1 MADQTIQYQTGF
13 APVIAPYAEGLLGA
27 AQAASA
33 RPYQS
38 YQDWAK
44 KYGLSGDQV
53 AAFNPLQQQSFQQA
67 EGLGGAGANYS
78 QAALQGLQSL
88 SGQRFGQEQAQQYMS
103 PYIQSVIEQQQ
114 RDAQRQA
121 DIAGTQQQAQATQAG
136 AFGGS
141 RDAIMRAERERNLAL
156 QKGDIMATGMQ
167 NAFNAAQQ
175 QFNADQAKG
184 LQGYSLLGQQGQ
196 AALGLQ
202 NQLGAQQQQQA
213 QNLINMGQ
221 QNYAA
226 EQNYPFKNLGFMSD
240 IIRGAPLTQ
249 TGSSVYQAAPSML
262 NQVAGLGTAAA
273 GALGAYNQYTKNN
286 PTPGGFAKGGAIKP
300 KNPHGGLPALLLNSM
315 G

>member
-1 MADQTIQYQTGF
+1 MADQTVQYQTGF

-27 AQAASA
+27 AQAASSQ
-33 RPYQS
+33 PYQS
-38 YQDWAK
+38 YQDYAK
-44 KYGLSGDQV
+44 KYGLSGEQV
-53 AAFNPLQQQSFQQA
+53 AAFNPLQQQSFKQA
-67 EGLGGAGANYS
+67 EGLGGEGANYS
-78 QAALQGLQSL
+78 QAALQGIQAL

-103 PYIQSVIEQQQ
+103 PYIQSVIQQQQ
-114 RDAQRQA
+114 RDAERQSEV
-121 DIAGTQQQAQATQAG
+121 AGTQQQAQATQAG

-156 QKGDIMATGMQ
+156 QKGDIEATGMQ
-167 NAFNAAQQ
+167 NAYNSAQQ
-175 QFNADQAKG
+175 QYNADQAKG

-202 NQLGAQQQQQA
+202 NQLGGQQQQQA
-213 QNLINMGQ
+213 QNLLNIGQ

-249 TGSSVYQAAPSML
+249 TGTNVYQQAPSML

-273 GALGAYNQYTKNN
+273 GVLGSYNQYTKNN
-286 PTPGGFAKGGAIKP
+286 PTPTGYAKGGLVK
-300 KNPHGGLPALLLNSM
+300 GGLPQLLINSM

>member
-27 AQAASA
+27 AQAASST
-33 RPYQS
+33 PYQS

-53 AAFNPLQQQSFQQA
+53 AAFNPLQQQSFKQA
-67 EGLGGAGANYS
+67 EGLGGEGANYS
-78 QAALQGLQSL
+78 QNALQGIQAL
-88 SGQRFGQEQAQQYMS
+88 SGQTFGQDQAQQYMS
-103 PYIQSVIEQQQ
+103 PYIQSVIQQQQ
-114 RDAQRQA
+114 RDAERQSE
-121 DIAGTQQQAQATQAG
+121 IAGTQQQAQATQAG
-136 AFGGS
+136 GFGGS

-156 QKGDIMATGMQ
+156 QKGDIEATGMQ

-175 QFNADQAKG
+175 QYNADQAKG

-202 NQLGAQQQQQA
+202 NQIGGQQQQQA
-213 QNLINMGQ
+213 QNLLNVGQ

-249 TGSSVYQAAPSML
+249 TGSSVYQAAPSFL
-262 NQVAGLGTAAA
+262 NTAAGIATAGA
-273 GALGAYNQYTKNN
+273 GALGAYNQYTRNN
-286 PTPGGFAKGGAIKP
+286 PTPTPNAKGGAIKS
-300 KNPHGGLPALLLNSM
+300 KGGLPQLLINSM

>member
-1 MADQTIQYQTGF
+1 MADQTVQYQTGF

-27 AQAASA
+27 AQAASSQ
-33 RPYQS
+33 PYQS
-38 YQDWAK
+38 YQDWAA
-44 KYGLSGDQV
+44 KYGLNGDQV

-67 EGLGGAGANYS
+67 QGLGGEGNNYA
-78 QAALQGLQSL
+78 QNALQGIQGLA
-88 SGQRFGQEQAQQYMS
+88 GQTFGQEQAQQYMS
-103 PYIQSVIEQQQ
+103 PYIQSVIERQQ
-114 RDAQRQA
+114 RDAQRQSEV
-121 DIAGTQQQAQATQAG
+121 AGTQQQAQAAQAG
-136 AFGGS
+136 AFGGG

-156 QKGDIMATGMQ
+156 QKGDIEATGMQ
-167 NAFNAAQQ
+167 NAYNSAQQ
-175 QFNADQAKG
+175 QYNADQAKG

-202 NQLGAQQQQQA
+202 NQLGGQQQQQA
-213 QNLINMGQ
+213 QNLLNVGQ
-221 QNYAA
+221 QQYAA

-262 NQVAGLGTAAA
+262 NQVAGLGLAGA

-286 PTPGGFAKGGAIKP
+286 PTPSGFAKGGVVKSR
-300 KNPHGGLPALLLNSM
+300 GGLPALLLSSM

>member
-27 AQAASA
+27 AQAASSQ
-33 RPYQS
+33 PYQS
-38 YQDWAK
+38 YQDYAK

-53 AAFNPLQQQSFQQA
+53 AAFNPLQQQSFAQA
-67 EGLGGAGANYS
+67 QGLGGANNNYS
-78 QAALQGLQSL
+78 QTALQGLQGL
-88 SGQRFGQEQAQQYMS
+88 SGQTFGQQQAQQYMS
-103 PYIQSVIEQQQ
+103 PYVQSVIEMQQ

-121 DIAGTQQQAQATQAG
+121 DVAGTQQQAQATQAG

-141 RDAIMRAERERNLAL
+141 RDAIMRAERDRNLAL
-156 QKGDIMATGMQ
+156 QKGDIQATGLQ
-167 NAFNAAQQ
+167 NAYNSAQQ

-202 NQLGAQQQQQA
+202 NQLGGMQQQQA
-213 QNLINMGQ
+213 QNMINVGQ

-226 EQNYPFKNLGFMSD
+226 EQNYPYKQMGFMSD

-249 TGSSVYQAAPSML
+249 TGSSVYQAAPSAL
-262 NQVAGLGTAAA
+262 NTAAGMLTAGA
-273 GALGAYNQYTKNN
+273 GALGAYNQYTN
-286 PTPGGFAKGGAIKP
+286 PTKQAKGGAIKSKKP
-300 KNPHGGLPALLLNSM
+300 QGGLPALLINSM

>member
-33 RPYQS
+33 QPYQS
-38 YQDWAK
+38 YQDFAK

-53 AAFNPLQQQSFQQA
+53 AAFNPLQQQSFAQA

-78 QAALQGLQSL
+78 QNALQGIQAL
-88 SGQRFGQEQAQQYMS
+88 SGQTFGTQQAQQYMS

-114 RDAQRQA
+114 RDAERQSQ
-121 DIAGTQQQAQATQAG
+121 IAGTQQQAQATQAG
-136 AFGGS
+136 GFGGG

-156 QKGDIMATGMQ
+156 QKGDITATGMQ

-175 QFNADQAKG
+175 QYNADQAKG

-196 AALGLQ
+196 AGLALQ
-202 NQLGAQQQQQA
+202 NQIGGQQQQQA
-213 QNLINMGQ
+213 QNLLNVGQ

-249 TGSSVYQAAPSML
+249 TGSSVYQAAPSFL
-262 NQVAGLGTAAA
+262 NTAAGIATAGA
-273 GALGAYNQYTKNN
+273 GALGAYNQYTRNN
-286 PTPGGFAKGGAIKP
+286 PTPTTPYAKGGLVK
-300 KNPHGGLPALLLNSM
+300 GGLPQLLINSM

>member
-175 QFNADQAKG
+175 QYNADQAKG

-213 QNLINMGQ
+213 QNLINVGQ

-262 NQVAGLGTAAA
+262 NTVAGLGTA
-273 GALGAYNQYTKNN
+273 ALGAYNQYTKNN
-286 PTPGGFAKGGAIKP
+286 PTPTGARGGQVTKKP
-300 KNPHGGLPALLLNSM
+300 QGGLPQLLINSM

>member
-27 AQAASA
+27 AQAASST
-33 RPYQS
+33 PYQS
-38 YQDWAK
+38 YQDFAK

-53 AAFNPLQQQSFQQA
+53 AAFNPLQQQSFAQA
-67 EGLGGAGANYS
+67 EGLGGAGNNYS
-78 QAALQGLQSL
+78 QNALQGIQAL

-114 RDAQRQA
+114 RDAQRQSEV
-121 DIAGTQQQAQATQAG
+121 AGTQQQAQAAQAG
-136 AFGGS
+136 AFGGG
-141 RDAIMRAERERNLAL
+141 RDAVMRAERERNLNL

-167 NAFNAAQQ
+167 NAFTNAQQ
-175 QFNADQAKG
+175 QYNADQAKG

-196 AALGLQ
+196 AGLALQ
-202 NQLGAQQQQQA
+202 NQIGGQQQQQA
-213 QNLINMGQ
+213 QNLINVGQ

-249 TGSSVYQAAPSML
+249 TGSSVYQAAPSLL
-262 NQVAGLGTAAA
+262 NQVAGLGMAGA
-273 GALGAYNQYTKNN
+273 GALGAYNQYTRNN
-286 PTPGGFAKGGAIKP
+286 PTPTPNAKGGLIK
-300 KNPHGGLPALLLNSM
+300 GGLPQLLINSM

>member
-175 QFNADQAKG
+175 QYNADQAKG

-213 QNLINMGQ
+213 QNLINVGQ

-262 NQVAGLGTAAA
+262 NQVAGLGVA
-273 GALGAYNQYTKNN
+273 GAGMLGAYNQYTKNN
-286 PTPGGFAKGGAIKP
+286 PTPTGARGGQVTKKP
-300 KNPHGGLPALLLNSM
+300 QGGLPQLLINSM

>member
-27 AQAASA
+27 AQAASSQ
-33 RPYQS
+33 PYQS

-44 KYGLSGDQV
+44 KYGLAGDQV

-67 EGLGGAGANYS
+67 QGLGGAGNNYS
-78 QAALQGLQSL
+78 QTALQGLQGL
-88 SGQRFGQEQAQQYMS
+88 SGQTFGQQQAQQYMS
-103 PYIQSVIEQQQ
+103 PYVQSVIEMQQ

-121 DIAGTQQQAQATQAG
+121 DVAGTQQQAQATQAG

-141 RDAIMRAERERNLAL
+141 RDAIMRAERDRNLAL
-156 QKGDIMATGMQ
+156 QKGDIQATGLQ
-167 NAFNAAQQ
+167 NAYNSAQQ

-196 AALGLQ
+196 AGLALQ
-202 NQLGAQQQQQA
+202 NQLGGQQQQQA
-213 QNLINMGQ
+213 QNLINVGQ

-226 EQNYPFKNLGFMSD
+226 EQNYPYKQMGFMSD

-249 TGSSVYQAAPSML
+249 TGSSVYQAAPSAL
-262 NQVAGLGTAAA
+262 NTAAGMLTAGA
-273 GALGAYNQYTKNN
+273 GALGAYNQYTN
-286 PTPGGFAKGGAIKP
+286 PGKAKGGAIKS
-300 KNPHGGLPALLLNSM
+300 KGGLPALLINGM

>member
-27 AQAASA
+27 AQAASSQ
-33 RPYQS
+33 PYQS
-38 YQDWAK
+38 YQDYAK

-53 AAFNPLQQQSFQQA
+53 AAFNPLQQQSFAQA
-67 EGLGGAGANYS
+67 QGLGGANNNYS
-78 QAALQGLQSL
+78 QTALQGLQGL
-88 SGQRFGQEQAQQYMS
+88 SGQTFGQQQAQQYMS
-103 PYIQSVIEQQQ
+103 PYVQSVIEMQQ

-121 DIAGTQQQAQATQAG
+121 DVAGTQQQAQATQAG

-141 RDAIMRAERERNLAL
+141 RDAIMRAERDRNLAL
-156 QKGDIMATGMQ
+156 QKGDIQATGLQ
-167 NAFNAAQQ
+167 NAYNSAQQ

-202 NQLGAQQQQQA
+202 NQLGGMQQQQA
-213 QNLINMGQ
+213 QNMINVGQ

-226 EQNYPFKNLGFMSD
+226 EQNYPYKQMGFMSD

-249 TGSSVYQAAPSML
+249 TGSSVYQAAPSFL
-262 NQVAGLGTAAA
+262 NTAAGIVTAGA
-273 GALGAYNQYTKNN
+273 GALGAYNQYTRNN
-286 PTPGGFAKGGAIKP
+286 PTPTPNAKGGAIKS
-300 KNPHGGLPALLLNSM
+300 KGGLPQLLINSM

>member
-27 AQAASA
+27 AQAASSQ
-33 RPYQS
+33 PYQS
-38 YQDWAK
+38 YQDFAK

-53 AAFNPLQQQSFQQA
+53 AAFNPLQQQSFAQA
-67 EGLGGAGANYS
+67 EGLGGEGANYS
-78 QAALQGLQSL
+78 QNALQGIQAL
-88 SGQRFGQEQAQQYMS
+88 SGQTFGTQQAQQYMS
-103 PYIQSVIEQQQ
+103 PYIQSVIQQQQ
-114 RDAQRQA
+114 RDAERQSEV
-121 DIAGTQQQAQATQAG
+121 AGTQQQAQATQAG
-136 AFGGS
+136 GFGGS

-156 QKGDIMATGMQ
+156 QKGDIEATGMQ
-167 NAFNAAQQ
+167 NAYNSAQQ
-175 QFNADQAKG
+175 QYNADQAKG

-202 NQLGAQQQQQA
+202 SQLGGQQQQQA
-213 QNLINMGQ
+213 QNLLNVGQ

-262 NQVAGLGTAAA
+262 NTVAGLGTAAA

-286 PTPGGFAKGGAIKP
+286 PTPTGARGGQVTKKS
-300 KNPHGGLPALLLNSM
+300 HGGLPQLLINSM

>member
-27 AQAASA
+27 AQAASSQ
-33 RPYQS
+33 PYQS
-38 YQDWAK
+38 YQDFAK

-53 AAFNPLQQQSFQQA
+53 AAFSPLQMQSYQQA
-67 EGLGGAGANYS
+67 EGLGGEGEANYS
-78 QAALQGLQSL
+78 QKALQGIQAL
-88 SGQRFGQEQAQQYMS
+88 SGQTFGQPQAQQYMS

-114 RDAQRQA
+114 RDAQRQSE
-121 DIAGTQQQAQATQAG
+121 IAGTQQQAQAAQAG
-136 AFGGS
+136 AFGGG

-156 QKGDIMATGMQ
+156 QKGDITATGMQ

-175 QFNADQAKG
+175 QYNADQAKG

-196 AALGLQ
+196 AGLALQ
-202 NQLGAQQQQQA
+202 NQLGGQQQQQA
-213 QNLINMGQ
+213 QNLLNVGQ

-249 TGSSVYQAAPSML
+249 TGSSVYQAAPSLL
-262 NQVAGLGTAAA
+262 NQVAGLGMAGA

-286 PTPGGFAKGGAIKP
+286 PSPTGYAKGGAVKS
-300 KNPHGGLPALLLNSM
+300 KGGLPALLLSSM

>member
-13 APVIAPYAEGLLGA
+13 APEIAKYGTSLLGA
-27 AQAASA
+27 AQAASSQ
-33 RPYQS
+33 PYQS

-44 KYGLSGDQV
+44 KYGLAGDQV
-53 AAFNPLQQQSFQQA
+53 AAFNPLQKQSFEQA
-67 EGLGGAGANYS
+67 AGLGGADNNYS
-78 QAALQGLQSL
+78 QTALQGLQGL
-88 SGQRFGQEQAQQYMS
+88 SGQTFGQQQAQQYMS
-103 PYIQSVIEQQQ
+103 PYIQSVIQQQQ
-114 RDAQRQA
+114 RDAQRQSE
-121 DIAGTQQQAQATQAG
+121 IMGQQQQAQAAQAG
-136 AFGGS
+136 AFGGG

-156 QKGDIMATGMQ
+156 QQGDIQATGMQ
-167 NAFNAAQQ
+167 NAFNAAQA

-202 NQLGAQQQQQA
+202 NQIGGQQQQQA
-213 QNLINMGQ
+213 QNMINVGQ

-226 EQNYPFKNLGFMSD
+226 EQNYPYKQMGFMSD

-249 TGSSVYQAAPSML
+249 TGSSVYNAAPSFL
-262 NQVAGLGTAAA
+262 NTVAGLGTTAA

-286 PTPGGFAKGGAIKP
+286 PTPTDRARGGAIKSKKP
-300 KNPHGGLPALLLNSM
+300 QGGLPALLLNSM

>member
-27 AQAASA
+27 AQAASST
-33 RPYQS
+33 PYQS

-67 EGLGGAGANYS
+67 QGLGGEGANYS
-78 QAALQGLQSL
+78 QNALQGIQAL
-88 SGQRFGQEQAQQYMS
+88 SGQTFGTQQAQQYMS

-114 RDAQRQA
+114 RDAERQSQ
-121 DIAGTQQQAQATQAG
+121 IVGTQQQAQATQAG
-136 AFGGS
+136 GFGGS

-156 QKGDIMATGMQ
+156 QKGDITATGMQ
-167 NAFNAAQQ
+167 NAYNSAQQ
-175 QFNADQAKG
+175 QYNADQAKG

-196 AALGLQ
+196 AGLALQ
-202 NQLGAQQQQQA
+202 NQIGGQQQQQA
-213 QNLINMGQ
+213 QNLINVGQ

-262 NQVAGLGTAAA
+262 NQVAGLGMAGA

-286 PTPGGFAKGGAIKP
+286 PTPTGARGGQVTKK
-300 KNPHGGLPALLLNSM
+300 PHGGLPALLINGM

>member
-1 MADQTIQYQTGF
+1 MADQTVQYQTGF

-27 AQAASA
+27 AQAASSQ
-33 RPYQS
+33 PYQS

-44 KYGLSGDQV
+44 KYGLSGEQV
-53 AAFNPLQQQSFQQA
+53 AAFNPLQQQSFKQA
-67 EGLGGAGANYS
+67 EGLGGEGANYS
-78 QAALQGLQSL
+78 QAALQGIQAL

-114 RDAQRQA
+114 RDAQRQSEV
-121 DIAGTQQQAQATQAG
+121 AGTQQQAQATQAG

-156 QKGDIMATGMQ
+156 QKGDITATGMQ
-167 NAFNAAQQ
+167 NAYNSAQQ
-175 QFNADQAKG
+175 QYNADQAKG

-202 NQLGAQQQQQA
+202 NQIGGQQQQQA
-213 QNLINMGQ
+213 QNLLNVGQ

-249 TGSSVYQAAPSML
+249 TGTNVYQQAPSML

-273 GALGAYNQYTKNN
+273 GVLGSYNQYTKNN
-286 PTPGGFAKGGAIKP
+286 PSPVFAKGGLVK
-300 KNPHGGLPALLLNSM
+300 GGLPQLLINSM

>member
-27 AQAASA
+27 AQAASSK
-33 RPYQS
+33 PYQS
-38 YQDWAK
+38 YQDFAK

-53 AAFNPLQQQSFQQA
+53 AAFNPLQQQSFKQA
-67 EGLGGAGANYS
+67 EGLGGEGANYS
-78 QAALQGLQSL
+78 QNALQGIQAL
-88 SGQRFGQEQAQQYMS
+88 SGQTFGQPQAQQYMS

-114 RDAQRQA
+114 RDAQRQSEV
-121 DIAGTQQQAQATQAG
+121 AGTQQQAQATQAG
-136 AFGGS
+136 AFGGG

-156 QKGDIMATGMQ
+156 QKGDIEATGMQ
-167 NAFNAAQQ
+167 NAYNSAQQ
-175 QFNADQAKG
+175 QYNADQAKG

-196 AALGLQ
+196 AGLGLQ
-202 NQLGAQQQQQA
+202 NQIGGQQQQQA
-213 QNLINMGQ
+213 QNLLNVGQ

-249 TGSSVYQAAPSML
+249 TGSSVYQAAPSFL
-262 NQVAGLGTAAA
+262 NTAAGIATAGA

-286 PTPGGFAKGGAIKP
+286 PTPGGFAKGGLVK
-300 KNPHGGLPALLLNSM
+300 GGLPQLLINSM

>member
-27 AQAASA
+27 AQAASST
-33 RPYQS
+33 PYQS

-53 AAFNPLQQQSFQQA
+53 AAFNPLQQQSFKQA
-67 EGLGGAGANYS
+67 EGLGGEGANYS
-78 QAALQGLQSL
+78 QNALQGIQAL
-88 SGQRFGQEQAQQYMS
+88 SGQTFGQDQAQQYMS
-103 PYIQSVIEQQQ
+103 PYIQSVIQQQQ
-114 RDAQRQA
+114 RDAERQSE
-121 DIAGTQQQAQATQAG
+121 IAGTQQQAQATQAG
-136 AFGGS
+136 GFGGS

-156 QKGDIMATGMQ
+156 QKGDIEATGMQ
-167 NAFNAAQQ
+167 NAYNSAQQ
-175 QFNADQAKG
+175 QYNADQAKG

-196 AALGLQ
+196 AGLALQ
-202 NQLGAQQQQQA
+202 NQIGGQQQQQA
-213 QNLINMGQ
+213 QNLINVGQ

-262 NQVAGLGTAAA
+262 NQVAGLGMAGA

-286 PTPGGFAKGGAIKP
+286 PTPTGARGGQVTKK
-300 KNPHGGLPALLLNSM
+300 PHGGLPALLINSM

>member
-27 AQAASA
+27 AQAASSK
-33 RPYQS
+33 PYQS
-38 YQDWAK
+38 YQDFAK

-53 AAFNPLQQQSFQQA
+53 AAFNPLQQQSFAQA
-67 EGLGGAGANYS
+67 EGLGGAGNNYS
-78 QAALQGLQSL
+78 QNALQGIQAL
-88 SGQRFGQEQAQQYMS
+88 SGQTFGTQQAQQYMS
-103 PYIQSVIEQQQ
+103 PYIQSVIQQQQ
-114 RDAQRQA
+114 RDAERQSEV
-121 DIAGTQQQAQATQAG
+121 AGTQQQAQATQAG
-136 AFGGS
+136 GFGGS

-156 QKGDIMATGMQ
+156 QKGDIEATGMQ
-167 NAFNAAQQ
+167 NAYNSAQQ
-175 QFNADQAKG
+175 QYNADQAKG
-184 LQGYSLLGQQGQ
+184 LQGYSLLGQKGQ
-196 AALGLQ
+196 SALNLQ
-202 NQLGAQQQQQA
+202 NQIGGQQQQQA
-213 QNLINMGQ
+213 QNLINVGQ

-262 NQVAGLGTAAA
+262 NQVAGLGMAGA

-286 PTPGGFAKGGAIKP
+286 PTPTGARGGQVTKK
-300 KNPHGGLPALLLNSM
+300 PHGGLPALLINSM

>member
-33 RPYQS
+33 QPYQS
-38 YQDWAK
+38 YQDFAK

-53 AAFNPLQQQSFQQA
+53 AAFNPLQLQSFKQA
-67 EGLGGAGANYS
+67 EGLGGEGANYS
-78 QAALQGLQSL
+78 QNALQGIQAL

-114 RDAQRQA
+114 RDAERQSQ
-121 DIAGTQQQAQATQAG
+121 IMGTQQQAQAAQAG

-156 QKGDIMATGMQ
+156 QKGDITATGMQ

-175 QFNADQAKG
+175 QYNADQAKG

-202 NQLGAQQQQQA
+202 NQIGGQQQQQA
-213 QNLINMGQ
+213 QNLINVGQ

-262 NQVAGLGTAAA
+262 STVAGLGTAGA
-273 GALGAYNQYTKNN
+273 GLLGSYNQYTRQN
-286 PTPGGFAKGGAIKP
+286 PSPTVGARGGQVTKKP
-300 KNPHGGLPALLLNSM
+300 QGGLPALLLSSM

>member
-27 AQAASA
+27 AQAASSQ
-33 RPYQS
+33 PYQS
-38 YQDWAK
+38 YQDFAK

-53 AAFNPLQQQSFQQA
+53 AAFNPLQMQSFKQA
-67 EGLGGAGANYS
+67 EGLGGEGANYS
-78 QAALQGLQSL
+78 QNALQGIQAL
-88 SGQRFGQEQAQQYMS
+88 SGQTFGQDQAQQYMS

-114 RDAQRQA
+114 RDAERQSQ
-121 DIAGTQQQAQATQAG
+121 IAGTQQQAQAAQAG
-136 AFGGS
+136 AFGGG

-156 QKGDIMATGMQ
+156 QKGDITATGMQ

-175 QFNADQAKG
+175 QYNADQAKG

-196 AALGLQ
+196 SALGLQ
-202 NQLGAQQQQQA
+202 SQLGGQQQQQA
-213 QNLINMGQ
+213 QNLINVGQ

-262 NQVAGLGTAAA
+262 STVAGLGTTAA
-273 GALGAYNQYTKNN
+273 GALGAYNQYTRQN
-286 PTPGGFAKGGAIKP
+286 PTSTVGARGGQVTKKP
-300 KNPHGGLPALLLNSM
+300 QGGLPALLLNSM

>member
-33 RPYQS
+33 QPYQS
-38 YQDWAK
+38 YQDFAK

-53 AAFNPLQQQSFQQA
+53 AAFNPLQQQSFAQA

-78 QAALQGLQSL
+78 QNALQGIQAL
-88 SGQRFGQEQAQQYMS
+88 SGQTFGQDQAQQYMS

-114 RDAQRQA
+114 RDAERQSQ
-121 DIAGTQQQAQATQAG
+121 IAGTQQQAQATQAG
-136 AFGGS
+136 GFGGG

-156 QKGDIMATGMQ
+156 QKGDITATGMQ

-175 QFNADQAKG
+175 QYNADQAKG

-196 AALGLQ
+196 SALGLQ
-202 NQLGAQQQQQA
+202 SQLGGQQQQQA
-213 QNLINMGQ
+213 QNLINVGQ

-262 NQVAGLGTAAA
+262 STVAGLGTTAA
-273 GALGAYNQYTKNN
+273 GALGAYNQYTRNN
-286 PTPGGFAKGGAIKP
+286 PTPTGARGGQVTKKP
-300 KNPHGGLPALLLNSM
+300 QGGLPALLLNSM

>member
-33 RPYQS
+33 QPYQS
-38 YQDWAK
+38 YQDFAK

-53 AAFNPLQQQSFQQA
+53 AAFNPLQQQSFKQA
-67 EGLGGAGANYS
+67 EGLGGEGANYS
-78 QAALQGLQSL
+78 QNALQGIQAL
-88 SGQRFGQEQAQQYMS
+88 SGQTFGTQQAQQYMS

-114 RDAQRQA
+114 RDAERQSQ
-121 DIAGTQQQAQATQAG
+121 IAGTQQQAQATQAG
-136 AFGGS
+136 GFGGS

-156 QKGDIMATGMQ
+156 QKGDITATGMQ
-167 NAFNAAQQ
+167 NAYNSAQQ
-175 QFNADQAKG
+175 QYNADQAKG

-196 AALGLQ
+196 SALNLQ
-202 NQLGAQQQQQA
+202 NQIGGQQQQQA
-213 QNLINMGQ
+213 QNLLNVGQ

-249 TGSSVYQAAPSML
+249 TGSSVYQAAPSFL
-262 NQVAGLGTAAA
+262 NTAAGIATAGA

-286 PTPGGFAKGGAIKP
+286 PTPSYAKGGLVK
-300 KNPHGGLPALLLNSM
+300 GGLPQLLINSM

>member
-27 AQAASA
+27 AQAASSK
-33 RPYQS
+33 PYQS

-53 AAFNPLQQQSFQQA
+53 AAFNPLQMQSFQQA
-67 EGLGGAGANYS
+67 QGLGGEGANYS
-78 QAALQGLQSL
+78 QTALQGLQGL
-88 SGQRFGQEQAQQYMS
+88 SGQTFGQQQAQQYMS
-103 PYIQSVIEQQQ
+103 PYVQSVIEMQQ

-121 DIAGTQQQAQATQAG
+121 DVAGTQQQAQATQAG

-141 RDAIMRAERERNLAL
+141 RDAIMRAERDRSLAL
-156 QKGDIMATGMQ
+156 QKGDIQATGLQ
-167 NAFNAAQQ
+167 NAYNAAQQ

-202 NQLGAQQQQQA
+202 NQIGGQQQQQA
-213 QNLINMGQ
+213 QNLINVGQ

-226 EQNYPFKNLGFMSD
+226 EMNYPYKQLGFFSD
-240 IIRGAPLTQ
+240 IVRGAPLTQ
-249 TGSSVYQAAPSML
+249 TGSSTYQAAPSML
-262 NQVAGLGTAAA
+262 NTAAGLATAGA
-273 GALGAYNQYTKNN
+273 GALGAYNQYTN
-286 PTPGGFAKGGAIKP
+286 PGRAKGGAIKSKKP
-300 KNPHGGLPALLLNSM
+300 QGGLPQLLINSM

>member
-1 MADQTIQYQTGF
+1 MADQKIQYQTGF
-13 APVIAPYAEGLLGA
+13 APVVAPYAEGLLGA
-27 AQAASA
+27 AQAASSQ
-33 RPYQS
+33 PYQS
-38 YQDWAK
+38 YQDYAK

-53 AAFNPLQQQSFQQA
+53 AAFNPLQLQSFQQA
-67 EGLGGAGANYS
+67 QGLGGEGDNYS
-78 QAALQGLQSL
+78 QRALQGIQAL
-88 SGQRFGQEQAQQYMS
+88 SGQTFGQPQAQQYMS
-103 PYIQSVIEQQQ
+103 PYIQSVIEMQQ
-114 RDAQRQA
+114 RDAQRQS
-121 DIAGTQQQAQATQAG
+121 DVAGTQQQAQATQAG
-136 AFGGS
+136 GFGGS

-156 QKGDIMATGMQ
+156 QKGDITATGMQ

-202 NQLGAQQQQQA
+202 SQLGGQQQQQA
-213 QNLINMGQ
+213 QNLINVGQ

-240 IIRGAPLTQ
+240 IIRGVPLTQ

-262 NQVAGLGTAAA
+262 STVAGLGTTAA
-273 GALGAYNQYTKNN
+273 GALGAYNQYTRQN
-286 PTPGGFAKGGAIKP
+286 PTPSFAKGGAIKSKKP
-300 KNPHGGLPALLLNSM
+300 QGGLPALLLNSM

>member
-27 AQAASA
+27 AQAASSQ
-33 RPYQS
+33 PYQS
-38 YQDWAK
+38 YQDFAK

-53 AAFNPLQQQSFQQA
+53 AAFSPLQMQSYQQA
-67 EGLGGAGANYS
+67 EGLGGEGEANYS
-78 QAALQGLQSL
+78 QNALQGIQAL
-88 SGQRFGQEQAQQYMS
+88 SGQTFGQPQAQQYMS

-114 RDAQRQA
+114 RDAQRQSE
-121 DIAGTQQQAQATQAG
+121 IAGTQQQAQATQAG
-136 AFGGS
+136 AFGGG

-156 QKGDIMATGMQ
+156 QKGDITATGMQ
-167 NAFNAAQQ
+167 NAFNSAQQ
-175 QFNADQAKG
+175 QYNADQAKG

-196 AALGLQ
+196 AALGIQ
-202 NQLGAQQQQQA
+202 NQLGGQQQQQA
-213 QNLINMGQ
+213 QNLLNVGQ

-249 TGSSVYQAAPSML
+249 TGSSVYQAAPSLL
-262 NQVAGLGTAAA
+262 NTAAGIATAGA
-273 GALGAYNQYTKNN
+273 GALGAYNQYTRQN
-286 PTPGGFAKGGAIKP
+286 PSPTGFAKGGLVR
-300 KNPHGGLPALLLNSM
+300 GGLPQLLINSM

>member
-27 AQAASA
+27 AQAASSQ
-33 RPYQS
+33 PYQS

-44 KYGLSGDQV
+44 KYGLAGDQV

-67 EGLGGAGANYS
+67 QGLGGAGNNYS
-78 QAALQGLQSL
+78 QTALQGLQGL
-88 SGQRFGQEQAQQYMS
+88 SGQTFGTQQAQQYMS

-114 RDAQRQA
+114 RDAQRQS
-121 DIAGTQQQAQATQAG
+121 DVAGTQQQAQATQAG
-136 AFGGS
+136 GFGGS

-156 QKGDIMATGMQ
+156 QKGDITATGMQ
-167 NAFNAAQQ
+167 NAFNSAQQ

-202 NQLGAQQQQQA
+202 NQIGGQQQQQA
-213 QNLINMGQ
+213 QNLINVGQ

-240 IIRGAPLTQ
+240 IVRGAPLTQ

-262 NQVAGLGTAAA
+262 NTVAGLGAT
-273 GALGAYNQYTKNN
+273 ALGAYNQYTKNN
-286 PTPGGFAKGGAIKP
+286 PTPTGQAKGGSVKAK
-300 KNPHGGLPALLLNSM
+300 GGLPQLLINSM

>member
-27 AQAASA
+27 AQAASSQ
-33 RPYQS
+33 PYQS

-44 KYGLSGDQV
+44 KYGLSGEQL
-53 AAFNPLQQQSFQQA
+53 AQFNPLQQQTFKQA
-67 EGLGGAGANYS
+67 EGLGGEGANYS
-78 QAALQGLQSL
+78 QAALQGLQGL
-88 SGQRFGQEQAQQYMS
+88 SGQTFGTQQAQQYMS

-114 RDAQRQA
+114 RDAQRQS

-156 QKGDIMATGMQ
+156 QKGDITATGMQ

-175 QFNADQAKG
+175 QFNADQAKR

-196 AALGLQ
+196 AALGIQ
-202 NQLGAQQQQQA
+202 NQLGGQQQQQA
-213 QNLINMGQ
+213 QNMINVGQ
-221 QNYAA
+221 QQYAA

-249 TGSSVYQAAPSML
+249 TGSSVYQQAPSFL
-262 NQVAGLGTAAA
+262 NQVAGLGMAGA

-286 PTPGGFAKGGAIKP
+286 PTPTGARGGQVTKKP
-300 KNPHGGLPALLLNSM
+300 QGGLPALLLNSM

>member
-27 AQAASA
+27 AQAASSQ
-33 RPYQS
+33 PYQS
-38 YQDWAK
+38 YQDFAK

-53 AAFNPLQQQSFQQA
+53 AAFNPLQQQSFAQA

-78 QAALQGLQSL
+78 QNALQGIQAL
-88 SGQRFGQEQAQQYMS
+88 SGQTFGQDQAQQYMS

-114 RDAQRQA
+114 RDAQRQSE
-121 DIAGTQQQAQATQAG
+121 IAGTQQQAQATQAG
-136 AFGGS
+136 GFGGS

-156 QKGDIMATGMQ
+156 QKGDITATGMQ
-167 NAFNAAQQ
+167 NAYNSAQQ
-175 QFNADQAKG
+175 QYNADQAKG

-202 NQLGAQQQQQA
+202 NQIGGQQQQQA
-213 QNLINMGQ
+213 QNMLNIGQ

-249 TGSSVYQAAPSML
+249 TGSSVYQAAPSTL
-262 NQVAGLGTAAA
+262 SQVAGLGTAGA
-273 GALGAYNQYTKNN
+273 GLFGAYNQYTKNN
-286 PTPGGFAKGGAIKP
+286 PTPTGARGGQVTKK
-300 KNPHGGLPALLLNSM
+300 PHGGLPALLINSM

>member
-27 AQAASA
+27 AQAASSQ
-33 RPYQS
+33 PYQS
-38 YQDWAK
+38 YQDFAK
-44 KYGLSGDQV
+44 RYGLSGDQV
-53 AAFNPLQQQSFQQA
+53 AAFNPLQLQSFKQA
-67 EGLGGAGANYS
+67 EGLGGEGANYS
-78 QAALQGLQSL
+78 QNALQGIQAL
-88 SGQRFGQEQAQQYMS
+88 SGQKFGQEQAQQYMS

-114 RDAQRQA
+114 RDAERQSQ
-121 DIAGTQQQAQATQAG
+121 IMGTQQQAQAAQAG
-136 AFGGS
+136 AFGGG

-156 QKGDIMATGMQ
+156 QKGDITATGMQ

-175 QFNADQAKG
+175 QYNADQAKG

-202 NQLGAQQQQQA
+202 NQIGGQQQQQA
-213 QNLINMGQ
+213 QNMINVGQ
-221 QNYAA
+221 
-226 EQNYPFKNLGFMSD
+226 QNYPFKNLGFMSD

-262 NQVAGLGTAAA
+262 STVAGLGTTAA
-273 GALGAYNQYTKNN
+273 GALGAYNQYTRQN
-286 PTPGGFAKGGAIKP
+286 PSPTVGARGGQVTKKS
-300 KNPHGGLPALLLNSM
+300 KGGLPQLLINSM

>member
-27 AQAASA
+27 AQAASST
-33 RPYQS
+33 PYQS
-38 YQDWAK
+38 YQDYAK

-53 AAFNPLQQQSFQQA
+53 AAFNPLQQQSFAQA
-67 EGLGGAGANYS
+67 EGLGGAGNNYS
-78 QAALQGLQSL
+78 QNALQGIQAL
-88 SGQRFGQEQAQQYMS
+88 SGQTFGQDQAQQYMS
-103 PYIQSVIEQQQ
+103 PYIQSVIQQQQ
-114 RDAQRQA
+114 RDAQRQSEV
-121 DIAGTQQQAQATQAG
+121 AGTQQQAQATQAG
-136 AFGGS
+136 AFGGG

-156 QKGDIMATGMQ
+156 QKGDIEATGMQ
-167 NAFNAAQQ
+167 NAYNSAQQ
-175 QFNADQAKG
+175 QYNADQAKG

-196 AALGLQ
+196 SALNLQ
-202 NQLGAQQQQQA
+202 NQIGGQQQQQA
-213 QNLINMGQ
+213 QNLLNVGQ

-249 TGSSVYQAAPSML
+249 TGSSVYQASPSFL
-262 NQVAGLGTAAA
+262 NTAAGIATAGA

-286 PTPGGFAKGGAIKP
+286 PTPNYAKGGLIK
-300 KNPHGGLPALLLNSM
+300 GGLPQLLINSM